1 MDRES
6 DIVKSVFLLKMLK
19 RDNEESMDDV
29 INSLANT
36 GMFTVAEGE
45 KVRDALVK
53 EGYIVNDS
61 LSIKGMMEAK
71 KAEAEFKL

>member
-61 LSIKGMMEAK
+61 LSTKGMMEAK

>member
-29 INSLANT
+29 IKSLANT